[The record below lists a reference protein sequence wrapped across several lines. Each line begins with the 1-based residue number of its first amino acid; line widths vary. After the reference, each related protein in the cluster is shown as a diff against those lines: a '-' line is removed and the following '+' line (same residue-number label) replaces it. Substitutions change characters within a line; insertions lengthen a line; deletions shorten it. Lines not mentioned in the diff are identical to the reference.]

1 MEVEMVYRGVPNAGK
16 IREFKEFAKDVRGI
30 AASRA
35 TSVRQNRVQA
45 PRINLGSQSAVSNA
59 KKPGWR

>member
-1 MEVEMVYRGVPNAGK
+1 MVYRGVPDAGK
-16 IREFKEFAKDVRGI
+16 IRGFKEFAKDVRGI

-45 PRINLGSQSAVSNA
+45 PRVNVAGSQSAVSNA
-59 KKPGWR
+59 KKPEWR